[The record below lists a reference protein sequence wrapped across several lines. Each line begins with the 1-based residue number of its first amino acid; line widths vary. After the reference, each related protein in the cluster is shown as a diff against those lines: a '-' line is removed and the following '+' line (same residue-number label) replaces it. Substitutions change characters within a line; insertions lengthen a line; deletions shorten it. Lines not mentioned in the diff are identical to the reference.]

1 MVKNSNFRGIHLCE
15 SLEIRT
21 NKPRFAQTERA
32 MCYRNCSP
40 GFLIT
45 RITKKEITR
54 VEKIFHE
61 KKRNFVSPSDHV
73 IFFCVLLHKILAV
86 QQKMLNSF

>member
-1 MVKNSNFRGIHLCE
+1 MVKNSNFRGTHLCE
-15 SLEIRT
+15 SLEIRM

-45 RITKKEITR
+45 RKTKKEITR

-61 KKRNFVSPSDHV
+61 KRNFVSSSDHV
-73 IFFCVLLHKILAV
+73 IVFRFVT
-86 QQKMLNSF
+86 

>member
-15 SLEIRT
+15 SLEIRM

-45 RITKKEITR
+45 RKTKKEITR
-54 VEKIFHE
+54 V
-61 KKRNFVSPSDHV
+61 KKYFTRREISHLQATMLFIVFRFVT
-73 IFFCVLLHKILAV
+73 
-86 QQKMLNSF
+86 

>member
-15 SLEIRT
+15 SLEIRM
-21 NKPRFAQTERA
+21 NKLRFAQKERA

-45 RITKKEITR
+45 RKTKKEITR

-61 KKRNFVSPSDHV
+61 KRNFVSSSDHV
-73 IFFCVLLHKILAV
+73 IYCFSFCYIKSSQCNIRC
-86 QQKMLNSF
+86 